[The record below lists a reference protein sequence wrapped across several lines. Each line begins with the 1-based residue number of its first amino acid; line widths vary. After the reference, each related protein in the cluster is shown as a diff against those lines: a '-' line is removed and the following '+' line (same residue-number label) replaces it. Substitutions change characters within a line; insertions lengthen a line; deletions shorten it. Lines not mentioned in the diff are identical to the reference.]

1 LSIQRPAGYTWPMLD
16 IKLIREDPERIRT
29 SIERRNIDASK
40 ADIDALI
47 SADASW
53 REAEKRVNELRARR
67 NELSS
72 SIKKLDAEAR
82 QAAIAEVK
90 ELKQELGALEKQ
102 VETLTAER
110 DALLRLMP
118 NVLADDVPDGKTD
131 EQNVEISR
139 WGEPP
144 SLDFEPRDHVELGQL
159 TDTIDFD
166 RAAKVTGS
174 NFYYLKREAVLL
186 EQALLSFAAATLLP
200 EGFIPVSTP
209 DLARAEIL
217 EGIGFAPRG
226 PERQVYNVE
235 ETDLC
240 LVGTAE
246 ITVGGYHADEIL
258 SADQLPLRY
267 LGFSHC
273 FRTEAGAY
281 GRESRGLY
289 RVHQFSKAEM
299 FVLCSEEDST
309 AQHEAIRD
317 YEERLLQALS
327 IPYRVV
333 NVCAGDLG
341 APAAKKYDIEAWMPG
356 RAAYGEVTSCSNCL
370 DYQARRLK
378 IRYRPAPGAS
388 GAEGKSSPRFVHLLN
403 GTALAISRTLIAI
416 YENNQRAD
424 GSIAIPEVLQPYLGG
439 LSEIPARS

>member
-1 LSIQRPAGYTWPMLD
+1 MLD
-16 IKLIREDPERIRT
+16 IKLIRQDPELIRT
-29 SIERRNIDASK
+29 SIRRRNIDASK
-40 ADIDALI
+40 ADVDALLER
-47 SADASW
+47 DEQW
-53 REAEKRVNELRARR
+53 REAGKRVNELRARR

-72 SIKKLDAEAR
+72 SIKKLDPKAR
-82 QAAIAEVK
+82 KAAIEEVKGLKTELAEVETK
-90 ELKQELGALEKQ
+90 
-102 VETLTAER
+102 VESLAAER

-118 NVLADDVPDGKTD
+118 NVLADDVPEGKTD
-131 EQNVEISR
+131 EENLEVSR
-139 WGEPP
+139 WGDVP
-144 SLDFEPRDHVELGQL
+144 SFDFEPRDHVELGQL

-186 EQALLSFAAATLLP
+186 EQALLAFAASKLVP
-200 EGFIPVSTP
+200 EGFVPMATP
-209 DLARAEIL
+209 DLARAEVL

-226 PERQVYNVE
+226 PEKQVYNVE
-235 ETDLC
+235 ESDLC

-258 SADQLPLRY
+258 SGDQLPLRY

-299 FVLCSEEDST
+299 FVLCTEDDSL
-309 AQHEAIRD
+309 AQHEALRD
-317 YEERLLQALS
+317 YEEQLLQALGV
-327 IPYRVV
+327 PYRVV

-356 RAAYGEVTSCSNCL
+356 RKAYGEVTSCSNCL

-378 IRYRPAPGAS
+378 IRYRPEAKAS
-388 GAEGKSSPRFVHLLN
+388 PKFVHLLN

-424 GSIAIPEVLQPYLGG
+424 GSIAIPEVLRPYLGG
-439 LSEIPARS
+439 LGSIPARA

>member
-1 LSIQRPAGYTWPMLD
+1 MID
-16 IKLIREDPERIRT
+16 IKLVRQDPERVRT
-29 SIERRNIDASK
+29 SIVRRNLDATRIDVDALLALDQRWRDVQTK
-40 ADIDALI
+40 AD
-47 SADASW
+47 
-53 REAEKRVNELRARR
+53 ELRAER
-67 NELSS
+67 NEVSNA
-72 SIKKLDAEAR
+72 IKKLEPAARAEAVAR
-82 QAAIAEVK
+82 VKALKPELANLEAEF
-90 ELKQELGALEKQ
+90 
-102 VETLTAER
+102 ETIER
-110 DALLRLMP
+110 EREVLLRLLP
-118 NVLADDVPDGKTD
+118 NFLADDVPDGKTD
-131 EQNVEISR
+131 EENVEVSR
-139 WGEPP
+139 WGEPKK
-144 SLDFEPRDHVELGQL
+144 LDFEPRDHVELGQV
-159 TDTIDFD
+159 TDTLDFD

-186 EQALLSFAAATLLP
+186 EQALLCFASARLLP
-200 EGFIPVSTP
+200 AGFMPIATP

-226 PERQVYNVE
+226 PEKQVYNVE

-246 ITVGGYHADEIL
+246 ITVGGYHAGEIL
-258 SADQLPLRY
+258 AGDELPLRY

-289 RVHQFSKAEM
+289 RVHQFTKAEM
-299 FVLCSEEDST
+299 FILCAEEDST
-309 AQHEAIRD
+309 AMHESIREQ
-317 YEERLLQALS
+317 EEKLLQELG

-370 DYQARRLK
+370 DYQSRRLG
-378 IRYRPAPGAS
+378 IRYRPEAKA
-388 GAEGKSSPRFVHLLN
+388 SPRFVHMLN

-416 YENNQRAD
+416 YENYQRED
-424 GSIAIPEVLQPYLGG
+424 GSIAIPEALQPYTAGCTV
-439 LSEIPARS
+439 IPARR

>member
-1 LSIQRPAGYTWPMLD
+1 MLD
-16 IKLIREDPERIRT
+16 IKLIREDPNRIRT
-29 SIERRNIDASK
+29 SILRRNLDASK
-40 ADIDALI
+40 VDIDALLA
-47 SADASW
+47 ADARW

-72 SIKKLDAEAR
+72 SIKTLQANAR
-82 QAAIAEVK
+82 QAAIDEVK
-90 ELKQELGALEKQ
+90 ELKQELGSLEGE
-102 VETLTAER
+102 VETLAAER
-110 DALLRLMP
+110 DELLRLMP

-131 EQNVEISR
+131 EENAEISR

-144 SLDFEPRDHVELGQL
+144 SFDFEPRDHVELGQI

-174 NFYYLKREAVLL
+174 NFYFLKREAALL
-186 EQALLSFAAATLLP
+186 EQALLAFAAAQLVG
-200 EGFIPVSTP
+200 EGFIPIATP
-209 DLARAEIL
+209 DLARAEVL

-235 ETDLC
+235 ESDLC

-258 SADQLPLRY
+258 SAEQLPLRY

-299 FVLCSEEDST
+299 FILCKEDDST
-309 AQHEAIRD
+309 TQHEAIRD
-317 YEERLLQALS
+317 YEERLLQALR

-356 RAAYGEVTSCSNCL
+356 REAYGEVTSCSNCL

-378 IRYRPAPGAS
+378 IRYRPEAKA
-388 GAEGKSSPRFVHLLN
+388 SPRFVHLLN
-403 GTALAISRTLIAI
+403 GTALAISRTMIAI

-424 GSIAIPEVLQPYLGG
+424 GSIAIPEVLQPSLGG
-439 LSEIPARS
+439 LSEIPARR